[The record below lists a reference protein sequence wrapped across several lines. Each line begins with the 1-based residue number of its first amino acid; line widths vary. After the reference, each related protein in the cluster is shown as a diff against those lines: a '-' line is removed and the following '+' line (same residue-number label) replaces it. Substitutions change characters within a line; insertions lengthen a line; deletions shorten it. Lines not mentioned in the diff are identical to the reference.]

1 MEPFNRELIK
11 KEIYTAVWNTKRAPC
26 VSFLADRRLPVAE
39 LDQKS
44 ISDFLFNTGK
54 TVKVH
59 SVLWNGDMV
68 GMWGGE
74 ERSGVKPEIKLCRLS
89 RNRGGGLG
97 DFVVRNPSNALP
109 EPGRRKQLDGFAEMS
124 HGKMCLKNALNQLC
138 VVVPR
143 WKPAYVCY
151 FSSLH
156 HRRPSQTRKKHLSM
170 LTDLQR
176 QPDTHWDAKWATN

>member
-1 MEPFNRELIK
+1 M
-11 KEIYTAVWNTKRAPC
+11 Y
-26 VSFLADRRLPVAE
+26 SG
-39 LDQKS
+39 
-44 ISDFLFNTGK
+44 TG
-54 TVKVH
+54 T
-59 SVLWNGDMV
+59 W
-68 GMWGGE
+68 WGGDVVGWGGALGGEARDQAMQAVE
-74 ERSGVKPEIKLCRLS
+74 EPGRRGV
-89 RNRGGGLG
+89 GVLG

-109 EPGRRKQLDGFAEMS
+109 EPGRRKQLGGFAEMS
-124 HGKMCLKNALNQLC
+124 HGKMCLKDVLNQLC

-156 HRRPSQTRKKHLSM
+156 RRRPSQTRKKHLSM